1 MQMKTHIVVINQIP
15 PGNANIVLPAPS
27 ILKNYLGCHHLTAN
41 VIDWNS
47 RLAELQNLFVW
58 GNTSN
63 TGNDD
68 NSLLLFYNY
77 LAWKYKD
84 EKAVVNI
91 KARLMSLKPNHA
103 TSEVA
108 FYNKHMKVLAQK
120 LEEAISDYLTEIYS
134 DEIVCFFFFIDSQY
148 KWICASIIAERI
160 KQQYPE
166 SVIVVGGLEYKN
178 QAVEYLRMFSQ
189 FDFAIWGD
197 TEKAMVDLC
206 KKLTEENKACCDIPQ
221 LAFRHENK
229 VITSSCKE
237 KCCVSL
243 AEQSLRP
250 DYSDLIEQVQS
261 NDIAVSPCVSV
272 LGLEVNRQS
281 RYKPVRTIIDE
292 IIYFII
298 EYHATAF
305 HFTAYELTDNNCSHF
320 YELLDALILVKE
332 QYPDFSISL
341 FPVVARIVSP
351 AALRK
356 MMMAG
361 FYSIQ
366 IEYVSGSENL
376 LNKYE
381 AKSTFADNLLLVK
394 FASLYNITLTE
405 TDVIIGIPEEA
416 DEDILQAISN
426 LYYLRFF
433 FKSGLLR
440 HQLRKM
446 EVMRYSKFYKQAKAD
461 KKNWDINP
469 SFKRFL
475 PSDYLR
481 SAGKDEVLLSLMPIR
496 SNPLWDDFKQAES
509 YFMQNRFEYKI
520 YRKANHTILYKEL
533 FNNNVINEFELDE
546 MDWFILESAN
556 RQVIGIEFLL
566 KEIKDKI
573 KKEFMEIEI
582 INTLENLRFEKLLYL
597 SDDYNEIVSVINT
610 ELVV

>member
-1 MQMKTHIVVINQIP
+1 MKNNIVVINQIP
-15 PGNANIVLPAPS
+15 SEDTNIILPASS
-27 ILKNYLGCHHLTAN
+27 ILKNYLGCHQLTAN

-47 RLAELQNLFVW
+47 KLADLQNLFVW

-63 TGNDD
+63 AGNDD
-68 NSLLLFYNY
+68 NSLLLFYDY
-77 LAWKYKD
+77 LAWKCKD
-84 EKAVVNI
+84 EKAGINI

-120 LEEAISDYLTEIYS
+120 LEEVISDYLTEIYS
-134 DEIVCFFFFIDSQY
+134 DEIMCFFFFIDTQY

-166 SVIVVGGLEYKN
+166 SVIVVGGIEHKN
-178 QAVEYLRMFSQ
+178 MAIEYLRMFSQ
-189 FDFAIWGD
+189 FDFAIWGE
-197 TEKAMVDLC
+197 TEKAMADLC
-206 KKLTEENKACCDIPQ
+206 KNLAEENKAYRDIPQ
-221 LAFRHENK
+221 LAFRHENR
-229 VITSSCKE
+229 VLTSSCKE
-237 KCCVSL
+237 MCYVSL

-250 DYSDLIEQVQS
+250 DYSDLIEQTQN
-261 NDIAVSPCVSV
+261 NDAAVSPCASV
-272 LGLEVNRQS
+272 LSIEVNRQH
-281 RYKPVRTIIDE
+281 RYKPVQTIIDE
-292 IIYFII
+292 ILYFIN

-305 HFTAYELTDNNCSHF
+305 HFPAYEVADNNCAHF
-320 YELLDALILVKE
+320 SQLLDALILIKE

-341 FPVVARIVSP
+341 FPVVARTITP
-351 AALRK
+351 ATLCK

-366 IEYVSGSENL
+366 IEYISGSENL
-376 LNKYE
+376 LKKYE

-394 FASLYNITLTE
+394 FASLYNIILAE
-405 TDVIIGIPEEA
+405 ADVIMGIPGEA

-433 FKSGLLR
+433 FKGGQLR
-440 HQLRKM
+440 HQMRKM
-446 EVMRYSKFYKQAKAD
+446 EVMHHGKCYKQVKAD

-475 PSDYLR
+475 PSDYLS
-481 SAGKDEVLLSLMPIR
+481 SADKDGDILSLMPIR
-496 SNPLWDDFKQAES
+496 TNPLWDDFKQAET
-509 YFMQNRFEYKI
+509 YFMQNRFEYKM
-520 YRKANHTILYKEL
+520 YRKTDHTVLYKEL

-566 KEIKDKI
+566 KEIKKKI

-597 SDDYNEIVSVINT
+597 SDDYSEIVSVINT

>member
-1 MQMKTHIVVINQIP
+1 MKKNIVVINQIP
-15 PGNANIVLPAPS
+15 PEDTNIILPASS
-27 ILKNYLGCHHLTAN
+27 ILKSFLGYHHLTSS

-58 GNTSN
+58 GNTSI
-63 TGNDD
+63 TEIDD

-84 EKAVVNI
+84 EKASINI

-120 LEEAISDYLTEIYS
+120 LEEVISEYLTEIYS
-134 DEIVCFFFFIDSQY
+134 DEIICFFFYIDSQY
-148 KWICASIIAERI
+148 KWISASIIAERI

-166 SVIVVGGLEYKN
+166 SVIVVGGIEHKN
-178 QAVEYLRMFSQ
+178 LAIGYLRMFSQ
-189 FDFAIWGD
+189 FDFAIWGE

-206 KKLTEENKACCDIPQ
+206 KNLAETNKSYRDIPQ
-221 LAFRHENK
+221 LVFRHENK
-229 VITSSCKE
+229 VFTSSCKE
-237 KCCVSL
+237 KNFVSL

-250 DYSDLIEQVQS
+250 DYLDLIERDKS
-261 NDIAVSPCVSV
+261 NDRISPCVSV
-272 LGLEVNRQS
+272 LGIEVNRLD
-281 RYKPVRTIIDE
+281 RYKPVQTIIDE
-292 IIYFII
+292 IMYFIN
-298 EYHATAF
+298 EFHVTAF
-305 HFTAYELTDNNCSHF
+305 HFTAYELTDNNCIHF
-320 YELLDALILVKE
+320 HQLLDALILIKE

-341 FPVVARIVSP
+341 FPVVARTVPP
-351 AALRK
+351 AILRK

-361 FYSIQ
+361 FYSIK
-366 IEYVSGSENL
+366 IEYISGSENL
-376 LNKYE
+376 LKKYE
-381 AKSTFADNLLLVK
+381 TKNTFADNLLLVK
-394 FASLYNITLTE
+394 FATLYNIILSE
-405 TDVIIGIPEEA
+405 MDVITGIPEEA
-416 DEDILQAISN
+416 DEDVLQAISN

-433 FKSGLLR
+433 FKGGQLR
-440 HQLRKM
+440 HRLQKM
-446 EVMRYSKFYKQAKAD
+446 EVMRHDRCFNQVNAD

-469 SFKRFL
+469 SLKRFL
-475 PSDYLR
+475 PSDYLQ
-481 SAGKDEVLLSLMPIR
+481 SAVRDGNILSLIPIR
-496 SNPLWDDFKQAES
+496 TNPLWDDFKRAES
-509 YFMQNRFEYKI
+509 YFKQNRFEYKM

-573 KKEFMEIEI
+573 KKEFMDIEI

-597 SDDYNEIVSVINT
+597 SEDYNEIVSVINT